1 MAEESL
7 LALPKR
13 RIETLNVGLL
23 TNCIGTVKNYKMFLV
38 KMPLPKLSDRAS
50 IPLGQCMRCST
61 YADKLCIL

>member
-1 MAEESL
+1 MDEESL
-7 LALPKR
+7 LALPKC

-23 TNCIGTVKNYKMFLV
+23 TNCIDTIENYITFLV

-50 IPLGQCMRCST
+50 IPLGQCVQCLT

>member
-7 LALPKR
+7 LALPER

-23 TNCIGTVKNYKMFLV
+23 TNCIGTVKTYIMFLV

-50 IPLGQCMRCST
+50 IPLGQCMRCLT

>member
-7 LALPKR
+7 LALAKY

-23 TNCIGTVKNYKMFLV
+23 TNYIGAVKNYITFLV

-50 IPLGQCMRCST
+50 IPLGQCVQCLT

>member
-7 LALPKR
+7 LELPNR
-13 RIETLNVGLL
+13 HIETLNVGLL
-23 TNCIGTVKNYKMFLV
+23 TNCIGTVKNYIMFLV

-50 IPLGQCMRCST
+50 IPLGQCMRCLT